1 MNEFL
6 NMGGYAFYVWTS
18 IGLFLFAMIIDFLS
32 LGNKEKSV
40 RRNIISY
47 LRRKKK

>member
-6 NMGGYAFYVWTS
+6 NMGGYAIYVWTS
-18 IGLFLFAMIIDFLS
+18 IGLFFAAMLIDFIS
-32 LGNKEKSV
+32 LNKKEKLVKRS
-40 RRNIISY
+40 IKSY